1 MDQARKGYLRYPDFA
16 VFLKKILP
24 SLSPEGKR
32 CIVSYLYSLDLDHKG
47 FISFRQ
53 LMRYMSRAPGV
64 GVTPPSYVPP
74 TTPSGPSASMTR
86 GSLTGSSSIRATP
99 GRDINASVDGGRT
112 PWILRELTAGREVYL
127 LDVKSGRV
135 YSNAMGHDWPEL
147 VGTWDGVEITFMEKS
162 AAGKIVWLQWQGA
175 SSLISS
181 TLSYVS
187 VSKPFNTLRQPL
199 PVT

>member
-1 MDQARKGYLRYPDFA
+1 MPILSQSYSKQQFEFVDQARKGYLRYPEFA
-16 VFLKKILP
+16 IFLKKILP

-47 FISFRQ
+47 FISFKQ

-74 TTPSGPSASMTR
+74 TSASSPAASSPAASMTM
-86 GSLTGSSSIRATP
+86 GSMTRSSSIRATP

-127 LDVKSGRV
+127 LDVRSGRV

-162 AAGKIVWLQWQGA
+162 AAGEPPLGA
-175 SSLISS
+175 
-181 TLSYVS
+181 
-187 VSKPFNTLRQPL
+187 
-199 PVT
+199 